1 MPEETNDR
9 TARLLVMHVFDKC
22 ADRTS
27 LIHAVPS
34 GASRMEFEVLDEN
47 HAVALIDPCDLEQ
60 AQ

>member
-27 LIHAVPS
+27 LIMAARAA
-34 GASRMEFEVLDEN
+34 GDRMEFEVLDEN